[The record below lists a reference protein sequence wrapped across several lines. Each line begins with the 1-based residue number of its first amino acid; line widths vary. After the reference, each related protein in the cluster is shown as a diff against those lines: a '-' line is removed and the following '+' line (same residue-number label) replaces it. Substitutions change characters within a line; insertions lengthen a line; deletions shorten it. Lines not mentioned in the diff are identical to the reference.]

1 MTQRRTPQQ
10 KATSSQELTTW
21 LALAVAML
29 AISMPQWIQA
39 LSGEKPLGYLP
50 AAGFTVAAV
59 LFAVRARRCA
69 RRRSGR

>member
-10 KATSSQELTTW
+10 ATSSQETTTW

-39 LSGEKPLGYLP
+39 LSGEKALGYVP
-50 AAGFTVAAV
+50 ASAFTLAAV
-59 LFAVRARRCA
+59 LFAVHARRCS
-69 RRRSGR
+69 RRRTER